1 MDIGKRI
8 SFFREAKGYSVNKY
22 VHSYGAIKAVS
33 YVDGKKWHK
42 GKREIERLEAQMREG
57 ISYRMVRHTVNAI
70 IPIPRRTAKTMP
82 YFPKNSDMSKILF
95 IL

>member
-1 MDIGKRI
+1 
-8 SFFREAKGYSVNKY
+8 

-57 ISYRMVRHTVNAI
+57 TKEV
-70 IPIPRRTAKTMP
+70 
-82 YFPKNSDMSKILF
+82 LWC
-95 IL
+95 